1 MSSSTVPP
9 NTNSTSQHDDRAPG
23 DVVAD
28 ALQQHPELLD
38 LTLDQ
43 LRTLAV
49 VHLEGNALQA
59 ARRLGREQSS
69 VQKQLDNLNRSAQR
83 LCGEPLLIKQGRGQN
98 FLVTPTG
105 EHYVRLALDTLDTWQ
120 HGIQAARRRLGHT
133 ITVGTTEF
141 TVAFVGH
148 IWPRVR
154 DEFHR
159 RDIELKISHIR
170 TRDFAATLDSHHVD
184 LICGSLAVETGTRPD
199 FDYDVIEW
207 HREGVALLTNLTTHE
222 LPDAPV
228 QHDKL
233 AALPLLAPTAG
244 LLADFLRAWYGPDY
258 RSTLNVIADIDALGY
273 GLALLDN
280 ELQRGCLLTTE
291 NVARAATEGRL
302 QGGHHLRALPLGAG
316 YTPPMQIMTGIFSRR
331 QEREKYSSRH
341 PLNLLWNAFK
351 EARPGTNKGT
361 TFGDH

>member
-9 NTNSTSQHDDRAPG
+9 NTNTTARDENRTAD

-28 ALQQHPELLD
+28 ALQQRPELLD

-43 LRTLAV
+43 LRTLAI
-49 VHLEGNALQA
+49 VHMEGNALQA
-59 ARRLGREQSS
+59 AKRLGREQSS

-83 LCGEPLLIKQGRGQN
+83 LCGEPLLIKQGRGQD

-105 EHYVRLALDTLDTWQ
+105 EHYVHLALDTLDTWQ
-120 HGIQAARRRLGHT
+120 HGVQAARRRLGHT
-133 ITVGTTEF
+133 ITIGTTEF

-154 DEFHR
+154 DELHR
-159 RDIELKISHIR
+159 RDIELKIRHIR

-184 LICGSLAVETGTRPD
+184 LICGSLAVETGRTPD

-222 LPDAPV
+222 LPDTPV
-228 QHDKL
+228 HHDKL
-233 AALPLLAPTAG
+233 ATLPLLAPTAG
-244 LLADFLRAWYGPDY
+244 LLADFLRTWYGPDY

-280 ELQRGCLLTTE
+280 ELQRGCLLTTH
-291 NVARAATEGRL
+291 NVAQAATEGRL
-302 QGGHHLRALPLGAG
+302 QGGHHLRALPLGTG
-316 YTPPMQIMTGIFSRR
+316 YHPPMEIMTGIFTRR
-331 QEREKYSSRH
+331 HEKDTYSPTH
-341 PLNLLWNAFK
+341 PLNILWHEFRTAAGSNN
-351 EARPGTNKGT
+351 PHPT
-361 TFGDH
+361 